1 MIPRRLIFLLLT
13 GSASA
18 QNVVHYTTTNDSV
31 KYLFAT
37 AEPVARLH
45 SGDILD
51 TNTLDSY
58 GNALRKPGDTLSKV
72 KAFNPL
78 AGPFYV
84 EGAEPGDTLAV
95 EILELLMGGDTG
107 QGGFGP
113 GFGARDGSHDSP
125 LLQPPFGQRVR
136 LYHVN

>member
-1 MIPRRLIFLLLT
+1 MIPRLLIFLLLT

-51 TNTLDSY
+51 SNTLDSY
-58 GNALRKPGDTLSKV
+58 GKALRKPGDTLRKG
-72 KAFNPL
+72 KACNPP
-78 AGPFYV
+78 AGPVYL
-84 EGAEPGDTLAV
+84 EGAVPGGNHPV
-95 EILELLMGGDTG
+95 KM
-107 QGGFGP
+107 
-113 GFGARDGSHDSP
+113 R
-125 LLQPPFGQRVR
+125 
-136 LYHVN
+136 